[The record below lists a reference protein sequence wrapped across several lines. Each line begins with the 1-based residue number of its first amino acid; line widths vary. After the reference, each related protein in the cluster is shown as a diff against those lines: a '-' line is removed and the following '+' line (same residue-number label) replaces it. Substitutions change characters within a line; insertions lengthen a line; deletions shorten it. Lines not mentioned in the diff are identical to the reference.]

1 MAAKKKQKKE
11 KKWMQK
17 AFNPETKG
25 ALHRELGVPEDE
37 PIPAGKLQP
46 KAGDST
52 RTKRRKALARIG
64 KKVSKKKR

>member
-1 MAAKKKQKKE
+1 MAKKKQKKE

-25 ALHRELGVPEDE
+25 ALHRELGVPEGE